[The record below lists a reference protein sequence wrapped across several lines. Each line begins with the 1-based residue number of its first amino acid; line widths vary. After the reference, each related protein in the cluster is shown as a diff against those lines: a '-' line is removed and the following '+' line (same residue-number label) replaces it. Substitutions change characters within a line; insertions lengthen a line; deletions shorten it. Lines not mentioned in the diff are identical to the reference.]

1 MVTIDHFL
9 SGQKIEANNYTLIRY
24 SQKSVTSK
32 FLPVYFTTRNQ
43 TMQTS
48 IQLFSNTKPTDD
60 AGDAVSQFNR
70 GIFQIV
76 IPPIEGGV
84 TTPRQKMR
92 FIMYVSIDASGSMAE
107 TATKR
112 GQTPQSK
119 MQFVHMTMTNM
130 IEYIASQEDENP
142 HAEFYLAV
150 VSFQSSASCVLL
162 PCRVTKENKEELIQ
176 KVTSIMPGGG
186 TNFQKCFQEIARIM
200 SSESQYIPNDPSTTE
215 EFITRMHVFLTDGAN
230 NEGER
235 NIQRLVSF
243 LTPTFPETSCSDTTL
258 PMPKKAATQ
267 IMVGYGPDHDSTML
281 QTLCTQFPNSKQWFI
296 DDVEKTGCIFGEIL
310 WSAMNTAFS
319 DVKLISN
326 VEIFD
331 FATMS
336 WKNELNLDDIIY
348 ETTRTVY
355 IRVPWNVE
363 TVTCQLTYFS
373 TNCPS
378 NTSRATQQLITY
390 EQEDHRENDASAV
403 SVNANVER
411 ELWRL
416 DTIATIDEALKF
428 LQNIRRMPYN
438 TTIAEKDRLI
448 GVVTAYQDRFL
459 TYVAEKNLNEDPFM
473 IQLADDLF
481 VCINGLMAA
490 SIGERYVAARQAS
503 QIQQRAV
510 TVNDITPLQT
520 EIISSMPSVT
530 CATNYG
536 YNEYIDDTY
545 PCFPPPAPRRANS
558 GGGCVADDTYYGDA
572 QLSSPKTP
580 TPAAPHQPSET
591 TVEAAATEEE
601 TKENEKIIATFTP
614 TSRGVGSKLRH
625 LSRDAIIGLY
635 RPGGARRG
643 NGDSYDSGD
652 EDYYGSCG
660 GAGDDTF
667 SSHASPGCARIG
679 RILSS
684 QTPRDTAL
692 DRTSTCPF

>member
-1 MVTIDHFL
+1 
-9 SGQKIEANNYTLIRY
+9 
-24 SQKSVTSK
+24 
-32 FLPVYFTTRNQ
+32 
-43 TMQTS
+43 MQTY
-48 IQLFSNTKPTDD
+48 INLLSNNKPANE
-60 AGDAVSQFNR
+60 AGETNDTLSQYNR

-76 IPPIEGGV
+76 IPAIEGGV
-84 TTPRQKMR
+84 STPRQKMR

-150 VSFQSSASCVLL
+150 VSFDSSATCVIL
-162 PCRVTKENKEELIQ
+162 PCRVTKENKETLIQ
-176 KVTSIMPGGG
+176 RVTSIMPRGG

-200 SSESQYIPNDPSTTE
+200 SSESQYIPCDSNIPE
-215 EFITRMHVFLTDGAN
+215 EFINRMHVFLTDGAN

-235 NIQRLVSF
+235 SIQRLVSF
-243 LTPTFPETSCSDTTL
+243 LTPSFPDAAASSSSSSSSSSI
-258 PMPKKAATQ
+258 PRKAATQ

-281 QTLCTQFPNSKQWFI
+281 QTLCTQFPKSRQWFI
-296 DDVEKTGCIFGEIL
+296 DDVEKTGCIFGDIL

-319 DVKLISN
+319 DVKLVSN
-326 VEIFD
+326 VEIYD
-331 FATMS
+331 FTTMS
-336 WKNELNLDDIIY
+336 WENEMNMDDIIY

-363 TVTCQLTYFS
+363 SVICQLTYFS

-378 NTSRATQQLITY
+378 NTSHTTQQLIAY
-390 EQEDHRENDASAV
+390 EQEEC
-403 SVNANVER
+403 SVNTTVEQ

-416 DTIATIDEALKF
+416 DTIAVIDEALKF

-438 TTIAEKDRLI
+438 TTVAEKDRLI
-448 GVVTAYQDRFL
+448 GVVTEFQERFL

-536 YNEYIDDTY
+536 YNEYADDTY
-545 PCFPPPAPRRANS
+545 PCHPPPAPRRANS
-558 GGGCVADDTYYGDA
+558 GGGYGCVADDTYYGHA
-572 QLSSPKTP
+572 QPSSPKTP
-580 TPAAPHQPSET
+580 TPAAPQQLSET
-591 TVEAAATEEE
+591 TVEAAAAAEEE

-635 RPGGARRG
+635 RPRGMGRG
-643 NGDSYDSGD
+643 NGGNHDSDD
-652 EDYYGSCG
+652 EEYYTSCG
-660 GAGDDTF
+660 GAGDEVF

-679 RILSS
+679 RLLSS
-684 QTPRDTAL
+684 QIPRDTAI
-692 DRTSTCPF
+692 DRISTCPF